1 MKIGIRKS
9 KYRLSPI
16 QKNVQKYFLIL
27 DAFYRLSF
35 GRLYFMGF
43 VFELYV
49 YPYIYLIIQ
58 KLEQM
63 VKIISFKDYF
73 RTIASKKSK
82 RMFKSAVFPR
92 YQISRQG
99 IIAEKDKIRAFK
111 YKSIL
116 S

>member
-49 YPYIYLIIQ
+49 YPYIYLII
-58 KLEQM
+58 
-63 VKIISFKDYF
+63 
-73 RTIASKKSK
+73 
-82 RMFKSAVFPR
+82 
-92 YQISRQG
+92 
-99 IIAEKDKIRAFK
+99 
-111 YKSIL
+111 
-116 S
+116 